1 MQVIKKVFYSV
12 LMLLAFTSVK
22 AQEIN
27 YALNIHKATCNTTND
42 GSLEI
47 SVLATNPPYTYQWNF
62 GATTASVNNL
72 PVGNY
77 TVQVSDGLGNDT
89 LVVIQLRAL
98 HGVCGVTSAL
108 AFTPNGDLINDTWQI
123 DNIQYYPNN
132 KILVFNRWGQKVYE
146 HSGEYV
152 PWDGTDLLGNPV
164 PDNAYFFIIYT
175 DKNDESS
182 LVKGSVSIIR

>member
-1 MQVIKKVFYSV
+1 MV
-12 LMLLAFTSVK
+12 LLAFNSLK

-27 YALNIHKATCNTTND
+27 YTLTIHKATCNATND
-42 GSLEI
+42 GSVEINVLE
-47 SVLATNPPYTYQWNF
+47 TNPPYTFHWNF
-62 GATTASVNNL
+62 GASSHVVHDL

-77 TVQVSDGLGNDT
+77 TVEIKDSLGTDT
-89 LVVIQLRAL
+89 IVEVKLRAS
-98 HGVCGVTSAL
+98 GDVCGVTSVL
-108 AFTPNGDLINDTWQI
+108 AFTPNGDLINDTWEI

-146 HSGEYV
+146 HTGAYV

-175 DKNDESS
+175 DKNDEATI
-182 LVKGSVSIIR
+182 VKGSVSIIR